1 VAGVRD
7 TGRGDM
13 LGHFAHHLFEKWSG
27 ITDRAAKGQN
37 WYRQISV
44 AAQKLAIVDCI
55 LRESSIKLLPGHP

>member
-1 VAGVRD
+1 
-7 TGRGDM
+7 M